1 MARGINRSNINL
13 RFNIVTILTYVVG
26 IVLIV
31 QLFNLQIVHGAEYR
45 EQSNTRLTR
54 ESTLEAARGQ
64 ILDKTGT
71 PLVTS
76 KMIFNLELY
85 KSKIDSQGLNEAIL
99 NIVNVLEKYNKSYID
114 DFPINI
120 DPFNF
125 KIEGE
130 SLAKWKKSNNLNEN
144 ITAEQAFYTFKEKYK
159 IQNEDIGET
168 RKIIAIRYAI
178 TQERL

>member
-1 MARGINRSNINL
+1 
-13 RFNIVTILTYVVG
+13 
-26 IVLIV
+26 
-31 QLFNLQIVHGAEYR
+31 
-45 EQSNTRLTR
+45 
-54 ESTLEAARGQ
+54 
-64 ILDKTGT
+64 
-71 PLVTS
+71 
-76 KMIFNLELY
+76 MIFNLELY